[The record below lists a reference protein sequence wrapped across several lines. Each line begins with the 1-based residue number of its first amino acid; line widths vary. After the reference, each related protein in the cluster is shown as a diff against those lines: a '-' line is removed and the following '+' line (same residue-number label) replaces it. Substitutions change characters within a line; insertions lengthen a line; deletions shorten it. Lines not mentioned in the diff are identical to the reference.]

1 MVSKASW
8 TSGSLFRAEQSG
20 NLGAN
25 QSEKVFEIHFD
36 ERGDSDNMEMSNGT
50 GHINTANAE
59 LIETNRPI
67 CINEYKITVA
77 SSDLVLVHQ
86 SYAREGG
93 ERNNAFQ
100 WNTNHETF
108 HNTTKDWIMVPGAKI
123 KSQVI
128 KRWEDEGTLETDIDV
143 LEYETWTNNQ
153 YAVRTMGF
161 KRRKGSK
168 GIILSKNK
176 AQSFGLTIS
185 NISGNDDTFYY
196 AVVEVVDWAVL

>member
-1 MVSKASW
+1 MVNKASW

-20 NLGAN
+20 NLDAN
-25 QSEKVFEIHFD
+25 QSEKIFEIYFD
-36 ERGDSDNMEMSNGT
+36 QRASNTSMELNGGT
-50 GHINTANAE
+50 GHINVSNAE
-59 LIETNRPI
+59 LLETNRPI
-67 CINEYKITVA
+67 CINEYKVTVA
-77 SSDLVLVHQ
+77 SSDLVLCHQ

-93 ERNNAFQ
+93 ERNNAFE
-100 WNTNHETF
+100 WNTGHETF
-108 HNTTKDWIMVPGAKI
+108 HSTTKDWIMVPGSKI

-128 KRWEDEGTLETDIDV
+128 KRWEDDGVLETDIDV

-176 AQSFGLTIS
+176 AQSFGLTVS
-185 NISGNDDTFYY
+185 NISGNDNTFFY
-196 AVVEVVDWAVL
+196 AVVEIKDWAVL